1 MGCWPWGDPAGR
13 DRVVL
18 VGVDG
23 TESGR
28 AALALAAA
36 QAAAMKAQLIGLHVP
51 PPLPLL
57 GGVSADM
64 VARLPA
70 WREEVEAD
78 AFFDTAAAADGA
90 GVPWTFQVESGSV
103 PTVLRRQATSLVASL
118 VVVATGARHR
128 GPHRCPAR
136 RLAASCEQP
145 VLVAE
150 PGHGEAAGS
159 W

>member
-1 MGCWPWGDPAGR
+1 M
-13 DRVVL
+13 

-36 QAAAMKAQLIGLHVP
+36 QAAAMNARLVGLHVP

-57 GGVSADM
+57 GSMSADM

-70 WREEVEAD
+70 LRAEVEAD
-78 AFFDTAAAADGA
+78 AFFDTATAADVA
-90 GVPWTFQVESGSV
+90 GVPWTFQVESGPVS
-103 PTVLRRQATSLVASL
+103 TVLRRQATTIAASL

-136 RLAASCEQP
+136 RLAAACEQP

-150 PGHGEAAGS
+150 PGHGETAGS